1 MMRNETLVKVTE
13 VIEQETGELVTPD
26 TRLVTLVT
34 DSLEMA
40 SLIQALEDGL
50 GKEIPDCDAQSLFS
64 VADIVNYAEA
74 H

>member
-1 MMRNETLVKVTE
+1 MSTLEKIQK
-13 VIEQETGELVTPD
+13 VIEAETGEEVTPD

-40 SLIQALEDGL
+40 NLVLELEAALGIDLPDEDLPKLLSIQD
-50 GKEIPDCDAQSLFS
+50 
-64 VADIVNYAEA
+64 VVNYAEA

>member
-1 MMRNETLVKVTE
+1 MSTFEKIRQTIAL
-13 VIEQETGELVTPD
+13 ETGEEVTPD

-40 SLIQALEDGL
+40 NLVLEIENVL
-50 GKEIPDCDAQSLFS
+50 GVDIPDCEISNFFVVQ
-64 VADIVNYAEA
+64 DIVRYAEA

>member
-1 MMRNETLVKVTE
+1 MRSEILVKVTE

-26 TRLVTLVT
+26 TKLVTLVT

-40 SLIQALEDGL
+40 NLVLELEGALGI
-50 GKEIPDCDAQSLFS
+50 EIPDCEIGKLFS
-64 VADIVNYAEA
+64 VQDIVNYAEA

>member
-1 MMRNETLVKVTE
+1 MMRSETLVKVTE

-50 GKEIPDCDAQSLFS
+50 GKEIPDCEAQNLFS
-64 VADIVNYAEA
+64 VQDIVNYAEA

>member
-1 MMRNETLVKVTE
+1 MSTTFEKIQKVVE
-13 VIEQETGELVTPD
+13 AETGEEVTPD

-40 SLIQALEDGL
+40 NLVLELEAALGIDLPDEDLPKLLSIQD
-50 GKEIPDCDAQSLFS
+50 
-64 VADIVNYAEA
+64 VVNYAEA

>member
-1 MMRNETLVKVTE
+1 MSTFEKIQKVVE
-13 VIEQETGELVTPD
+13 AETGETVTPN

-40 SLIQALEDGL
+40 NLVLEMEAALGIDLPDEDLPKLLSIQD
-50 GKEIPDCDAQSLFS
+50 
-64 VADIVNYAEA
+64 VVTYAEA

>member
-1 MMRNETLVKVTE
+1 MTTFEKVREVVAQEIGEEVTL
-13 VIEQETGELVTPD
+13 D

-50 GKEIPDCDAQSLFS
+50 GKEIPDCEAQNLFS
-64 VADIVNYAEA
+64 VEDIINYAEA

>member
-1 MMRNETLVKVTE
+1 MTTFEKVRAA
-13 VIEQETGELVTPD
+13 IWLETGETITPD

-50 GKEIPDCDAQSLFS
+50 GKEIPDCEAQNLFS
-64 VADIVNYAEA
+64 VQDIVNYSEE

>member
-1 MMRNETLVKVTE
+1 MSTLEKIQK
-13 VIEQETGELVTPD
+13 VIETEIGEEVTPN

-40 SLIQALEDGL
+40 NLVLELEAALGVDLPDEDLPKLLSIQD
-50 GKEIPDCDAQSLFS
+50 
-64 VADIVNYAEA
+64 VVNYAEA

>member
-1 MMRNETLVKVTE
+1 MSTFEKVRAA
-13 VIEQETGELVTPD
+13 IAIETGEEVTPD

-40 SLIQALEDGL
+40 SLIQSLEDAL
-50 GKEIPDCDAQSLFS
+50 GKDIPDCDAQNLFS
-64 VADIVNYAEA
+64 VQDIVKYAEA

>member
-1 MMRNETLVKVTE
+1 MTTFEKVRE
-13 VIEQETGELVTPD
+13 VVAQEIGEEVTPD

-50 GKEIPDCDAQSLFS
+50 GKEIPDCEAQNLFS
-64 VADIVNYAEA
+64 VQDIVNYAEA